1 MGAETSGHWVS
12 TVRSAGDVLP
22 ESSDIQTSARV
33 DHASMASRWHIA
45 VQCAGGV
52 IADCRVIEV
61 LGDHANHAHAGQ
73 LIEVAG

>member
-12 TVRSAGDVLP
+12 TVRNAGDVLP
-22 ESSDIQTSARV
+22 ERSDIQTSARV

-52 IADCRVIEV
+52 IEV